1 LASSIIFKQHPVLLH
16 HQYTAV
22 RYSPFFLLLF
32 IFLFSESYAQL
43 PFSSTRQEDTVKT
56 TGASS
61 PQVISREVLKRP
73 VTDSSWVA
81 ANAISPSSPSFS
93 MEVMK
98 RHPWFAFGKKA
109 VVPEQP
115 ITRKVT
121 GKEWLFYALVFLL
134 LVFAIL
140 KRTFPKYFN
149 DLFRLFFRTTLKH
162 KQVRE
167 QLMQTPLPS
176 LMLNGFF
183 VASAAF
189 YISFLVQYFKAGP
202 TGNFW
207 LLVVYAGAGL
217 SVIYF
222 LKFIGLKVSGWLFGM
237 QEAADS
243 YVFIVFIINKMI
255 GITLIPFLFILA
267 FSVGTVYM
275 AGLTLSWFLVGGL
288 LGYRLILTWGAVR
301 NQVKVNL
308 FHFFLYILAFE
319 IAPLLLIYKGLLLFF
334 SQTA

>member
-1 LASSIIFKQHPVLLH
+1 
-16 HQYTAV
+16 
-22 RYSPFFLLLF
+22 
-32 IFLFSESYAQL
+32 
-43 PFSSTRQEDTVKT
+43 
-56 TGASS
+56 
-61 PQVISREVLKRP
+61 
-73 VTDSSWVA
+73 
-81 ANAISPSSPSFS
+81 
-93 MEVMK
+93 MK
-98 RHPWFAFGKKA
+98 RHPYFAFGKRA
-109 VVPEQP
+109 VVPEQA
-115 ITRKVT
+115 ILRKVT

-134 LVFAIL
+134 LIFAIL
-140 KRTFPKYFN
+140 KRLFPKYFN

-189 YISFLVQYFKAGP
+189 YISFLVQHFKADP

-207 LLVVYAGAGL
+207 LLLLYAGAGL

-255 GITLIPFLFILA
+255 GIALIPILFILA
-267 FSVGTVYM
+267 FSAGSVYI